1 MFLKECQGFAHQKS
15 LNWKYMAQNYW
26 DFLISNDKDDHD
38 GPKGRQNLLLED
50 DKQAEKV
57 ERPPQSVNRKVRE
70 YR

>member
-1 MFLKECQGFAHQKS
+1 M
-15 LNWKYMAQNYW
+15 
-26 DFLISNDKDDHD
+26 ISNDKDDHD
-38 GPKGRQNLLLED
+38 SPKGSQNLLLED